1 MFVKMETNV
10 SVDNSKSRPVYLDHA
25 STTPVDPEV
34 AALVMHY
41 MVEEFGNAGSRTHV
55 YGAAAAKAVQR
66 AREQVAEVVSGRP
79 DDVIF
84 TSGATEANNLAI
96 LGLAE
101 HGLSE
106 GRRHIV
112 STQIEHKAVL
122 EPLEEMERRGFEV
135 TLVAPERSGRVS
147 EESVLRE
154 VREDTLLVS
163 VMTVNNETGVIQ
175 PVVEIAEGLSDGGP
189 YFHTDAAQA
198 YAKLEGVL
206 CHPRIDMIS
215 VSGHKI
221 RAPKGVGSLILKRRQ
236 YRRAPIKPLLYG
248 GGQERGLRPG
258 TLPVQLIAAMGLAC
272 QKTCRSQPGHQELDR
287 TIQEWMRDL
296 DNRFG
301 HHGLRIAGESAPKV
315 GWIRMVSVD
324 PSFDSE
330 ALIIALKDVA
340 SVSNGSACTSTE
352 YTSSHVLHAMGADHL
367 NSFIRLSQ

>member
-1 MFVKMETNV
+1 METNV

-25 STTPVDPEV
+25 STTPVDTDV

-101 HGLSE
+101 HGLSKAH
-106 GRRHIV
+106 RHIV

-147 EESVLRE
+147 AESILKE

-175 PVVEIAEGLSDGGP
+175 PVVEIAEGLSDDGP

-198 YAKLEGVL
+198 YAKLDGIL

-221 RAPKGVGSLILKRRQ
+221 RAPMGVGSLILKRRQ
-236 YRRAPIKPLLYG
+236 YRRAPVKPLMLG

-258 TLPVQLIAAMGLAC
+258 TVPVPLVAGFGLAAER
-272 QKTCRSQPGHQELDR
+272 QVQNADKMQDVSDEVKRVLAELGLHYTVIGSDVER
-287 TIQEWMRDL
+287 VSWIQGVLL
-296 DNRFG
+296 DG
-301 HHGLRIAGESAPKV
+301 V
-315 GWIRMVSVD
+315 
-324 PSFDSE
+324 DSE
-330 ALIIALKDVA
+330 AAIIQAKEIA
-340 SVSNGSACTSTE
+340 AISNGAACTAST
-352 YTSSHVLHAMGADHL
+352 YSTSHVIEAMGYAENQKRSAL
-367 NSFIRLSQ
+367 RISI

>member
-1 MFVKMETNV
+1 M

-96 LGLAE
+96 LGLTE
-101 HGLSE
+101 HGLSK
-106 GRRHIV
+106 GHRHIV

-135 TLVAPERSGRVS
+135 TLVPPKRSGRVS
-147 EESVLRE
+147 AESVLKE

-175 PVVEIAEGLSDGGP
+175 PVVEIAEGLSDDGP

-198 YAKLEGVL
+198 YAKLDGIL

-221 RAPKGVGSLILKRRQ
+221 KAPMGVGSLILKRRQ
-236 YRRAPIKPLLYG
+236 YRRAPVKPLMLG

-258 TLPVQLIAAMGLAC
+258 TVPVPLVAGFGLAA
-272 QKTCRSQPGHQELDR
+272 ELQR
-287 TIQEWMRDL
+287 QAGVTGSLESEVSTILQSIQAEYEAIGSDV
-296 DNRFG
+296 
-301 HHGLRIAGESAPKV
+301 PKV
-315 GWIRMVSVD
+315 PWIQMVRLHSM
-324 PSFDSE
+324 DSE
-330 ALIIALKDVA
+330 AATIQLKSKAAL
-340 SVSNGSACTSTE
+340 SNGAACTADT
-352 YTSSHVLHAMGADHL
+352 YLQSHVIKAMLGPENDADVL
-367 NSFIRLSQ
+367 RFSC